1 MYDSII
7 LRTVARLLLPL
18 LLLLS
23 LFMLI
28 RGHNLP
34 GGGFIGGLIA
44 ACGIILQIV
53 AYGPSYARRV
63 LPYNYLLVAAFGVVF
78 ASLSGFPSLL
88 IGAPYMQGLWLP
100 DPIPGIGKV
109 GTPTFF
115 DIGVYIVVVG
125 ITTQIAF
132 LLAEEPCF
140 TRSMSASRALRTR
153 LKARH
158 RRREV
163 PGDRGQM

>member
-23 LFMLI
+23 VFMLI

-44 ACGIILQIV
+44 ACGIILQMI

-78 ASLSGFPSLL
+78 ACVSGFPGWL

-100 DPIPGIGKV
+100 EAIPGIGKV

-125 ITTQIAF
+125 ITSQIAF
-132 LLAEEPCF
+132 LLAEEPLLYPLDERF
-140 TRSMSASRALRTR
+140 ESEEQEIAGEAP
-153 LKARH
+153 AA
-158 RRREV
+158 
-163 PGDRGQM
+163 